1 MNQTDFSH
9 AFRPTFTA
17 TLLKGMVDNHS
28 SFHIVAEESDGAQ
41 RLLEDL
47 RQALADSKAVLID
60 IHDFKTS
67 LSGLTWE
74 IARQLGFA
82 DGNRNLADIKL
93 HFEKNAATQ
102 YRLLFHNFDSIL
114 NRIDIDKAYN
124 NDFIGSLNNLRQMP
138 NVRLVV
144 VSAHPGR
151 KYWIHLNGEQ
161 QVTLS
166 SFFDGLEEEKMPP
179 CTRDEIRLEITRLL
193 PQSPETILKE
203 IQSDFAHPYKKL
215 SDTLRFIVAN
225 GLQQSPDWRA
235 QYNTYRRQENA
246 EDVPGLSVRLVKLR
260 EQALRWYSLLGA
272 SILIALI
279 VFAISNW
286 DTLQNMLGIQKQP
299 ATPTEQTHEPA
310 K

>member
-1 MNQTDFSH
+1 MNQINFNH

-17 TLLKGMVDNHS
+17 AIIKGMADNYS
-28 SFHIVAEESDGAQ
+28 SFHIVAKDDDGAH

-47 RQALADSKAVLID
+47 RLALADSETVLAN
-60 IHDFKTS
+60 IHDFKSS

-74 IARQLGFA
+74 IARQLGFT
-82 DGNRNLADIKL
+82 DGNRSLADIKL

-102 YRLLFHNFDSIL
+102 YRLLFYNFDSIL

-138 NVRLVV
+138 NVRLVI
-144 VSAHPGR
+144 VSSMPGR

-166 SFFDGLEEEKMPP
+166 SFFDGLEEEKMPV
-179 CTRDEIRLEITRLL
+179 CTTEEIQREITRRL
-193 PQSPETILKE
+193 PQSPEAMVRD
-203 IQSDFAHPYKKL
+203 IQSRFAHNYKKL
-215 SDTLRFIVAN
+215 SDVLQFIVNN

-235 QYNTYRRQENA
+235 QYKRYHDREA
-246 EDVPGLSVRLVKLR
+246 DEDTPGFSVRLVKLR
-260 EQALRWYSLLGA
+260 EWALRWYNLLGIA
-272 SILIALI
+272 LFIALI
-279 VFAISNW
+279 AFAIANW
-286 DTLQNMLGIQKQP
+286 DKLQHILGAGKGP
-299 ATPTEQTHEPA
+299 ATPTEQPHEQE